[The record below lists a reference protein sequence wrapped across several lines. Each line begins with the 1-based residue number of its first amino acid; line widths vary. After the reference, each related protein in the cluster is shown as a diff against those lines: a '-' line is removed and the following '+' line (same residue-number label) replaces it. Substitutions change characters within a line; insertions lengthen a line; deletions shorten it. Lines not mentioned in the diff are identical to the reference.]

1 MNLSICEFLQMSH
14 ITLSIPL
21 QFSHDN
27 EVSEFFSTQTL
38 SKGRVFLEKDTSTV
52 LGFLQN
58 NIGT

>member
-1 MNLSICEFLQMSH
+1 MSH

-38 SKGRVFLEKDTSTV
+38 SKGQVFLEKDTFTV
-52 LGFLQN
+52 LVFLQN